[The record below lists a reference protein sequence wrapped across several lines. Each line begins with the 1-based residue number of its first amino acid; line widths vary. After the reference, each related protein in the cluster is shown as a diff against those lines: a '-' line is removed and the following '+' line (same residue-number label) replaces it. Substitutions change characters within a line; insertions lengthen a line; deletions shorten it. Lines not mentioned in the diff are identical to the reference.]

1 MSKEEINSLK
11 KKIEV
16 NGSVFDV
23 FSLKSLEKNNNYEFS
38 KLPISIKILL
48 ENVLRNYDGTIVN
61 DLKSFL
67 FYRKI
72 IKLKLGRY

>member
-11 KKIEV
+11 KKIDV
-16 NGSVFDV
+16 NGSVFDI
-23 FSLKSLEKNNNYEFS
+23 FSLKSLENNNNYEFS

-61 DLKSFL
+61 DEHVESLAAWDNTNKN
-67 FYRKI
+67 
-72 IKLKLGRY
+72 